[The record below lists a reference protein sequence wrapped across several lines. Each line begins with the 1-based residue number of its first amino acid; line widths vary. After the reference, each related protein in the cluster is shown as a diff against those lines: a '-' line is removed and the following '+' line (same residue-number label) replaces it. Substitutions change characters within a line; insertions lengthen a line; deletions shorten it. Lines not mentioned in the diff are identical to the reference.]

1 MWLLKQSKMCRNTLQ
16 LNIFSKIIF
25 LVSRLS
31 CTDSM
36 KVFLFRKSIGP
47 HAYALICLK
56 TPAKL
61 DSFAIPC
68 DII

>member
-36 KVFLFRKSIGP
+36 KVFLFRLERASDLM
-47 HAYALICLK
+47 HMK

>member
-1 MWLLKQSKMCRNTLQ
+1 
-16 LNIFSKIIF
+16 
-25 LVSRLS
+25 
-31 CTDSM
+31 M

-68 DII
+68 DIIWCTLHFDVAQWNQAFNFATHQT